1 MVISRKL
8 YSRLLLLVDTAAL
21 LLSFVLGLFLRH
33 HDFMTMAK
41 WRVDLYQG
49 AIFIML
55 LILVVIYL
63 FHRRYDDYIADMDP
77 AENLV
82 EVIKTWALLFALF
95 VLYLFLSKEARLY
108 SRKAFAYMLVLGVV
122 FDYLFRMIYRRALKR
137 RNIRIT
143 PRKNVLVV
151 TESACA
157 ERVASELA
165 MRGGNAIRVVGLA
178 LMDEDRTG
186 ETICGIPVTAGPDGL
201 ADTRFS
207 MNYREAFL
215 YLPDTDREK
224 IHELVRFFEKV
235 GIDVSL
241 GLRYWGNDI
250 RGNSMIGKTGE
261 FASIRFPAMAERC
274 KILGINFAVG
284 TVDAAV
290 MHVRGRLKELA
301 GKYVTFSN
309 VHTTVM
315 SQEDEEYLKV
325 QNGAAIKFP
334 DGTPIA
340 WQERRRGY
348 PQAQRIAGPDFME
361 AMFRATMDGSVR
373 HYFYGASEK
382 TIENLKINLEERYPG
397 MQVAGLYSP
406 PFHELTE
413 EEDEADI
420 RRINEAA
427 PDIIWVGL
435 GAPKQEKWMAAH
447 QNKVC
452 GLMIG
457 VGAGFDF
464 HGDMIRRAP
473 VWIQRLGM
481 EWFYRLC
488 QDPKRLF
495 NRYFVTNFKFL
506 WYLMTRRA

>member
-1 MVISRKL
+1 MVISKKR
-8 YSRLLLLVDTAAL
+8 YSRLLLLVDMAAL
-21 LLSFVLGLFLRH
+21 LISFVLGLFLRH
-33 HDFMTMAK
+33 NNFMSMARWK
-41 WRVDLYQG
+41 TELYRG
-49 AIFIML
+49 SIFILL

-82 EVIKTWALLFALF
+82 EVVKSWTLLFALF
-95 VLYLFLSKEARLY
+95 VLYLFLSQEARLY
-108 SRKAFAYMLVLGVV
+108 SRKAFAYMFVLGVF
-122 FDYLFRMIYRRALKR
+122 FDYLFRMIYRRALKK
-137 RNIRIT
+137 RNIRVV
-143 PRKNVLVV
+143 PRKNLLVV
-151 TESACA
+151 TSDACA
-157 ERVASELA
+157 ERVAAELVR
-165 MRGGNAIRVVGLA
+165 RGGSEIMPVGIA
-178 LMDEDRTG
+178 LVDKDRTG
-186 ETICGIPVTAGPDGL
+186 EEICGIPVAAGPDGL
-201 ADTRFS
+201 ADTRFT

-215 YLPDTDREK
+215 YLPDFSEEK
-224 IHELVRFFEKV
+224 IHELVRFFEGV

-241 GLRYWGNDI
+241 ALRYWGNDI
-250 RGNSMIGKTGE
+250 RGKSMTGQTGG
-261 FASIRFPAMAERC
+261 FSSVRFPAMAERC

-284 TVDAAV
+284 SVDAAV
-290 MHVRGRLKELA
+290 MSVRGRLKELS
-301 GKYVTFSN
+301 GKYITFSN

-315 SQEDEEYLKV
+315 AQENEEYLKV

-348 PQAQRIAGPDFME
+348 LQAQRIAGPDFME
-361 AMFRATMDGSVR
+361 TMFRETMDGSVR
-373 HYFYGASEK
+373 HFFYGASEK
-382 TIENLKINLEERYPG
+382 TIENLEKNLKERYPG

-406 PFHELTE
+406 PFRELTK
-413 EEDEADI
+413 EEDEADV
-420 RRINEAA
+420 RRINETA

-435 GAPKQEKWMAAH
+435 GAPKQENWMAAH
-447 QNKVC
+447 QDRMHGV
-452 GLMIG
+452 MIG

-481 EWFYRLC
+481 EWFFRLC

-506 WYLMTRRA
+506 WYLLIRKG